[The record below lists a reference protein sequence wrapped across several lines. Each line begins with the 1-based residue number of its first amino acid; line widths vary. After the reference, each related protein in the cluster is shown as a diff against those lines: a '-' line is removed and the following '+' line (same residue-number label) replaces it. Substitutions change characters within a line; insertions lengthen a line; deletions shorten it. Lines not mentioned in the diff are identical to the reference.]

1 MTEPIVNQ
9 YHPDFMYPPGET
21 LKEILDERG
30 LSEHDFAVRLGWTL
44 KRLRAVLRGAAEIT
58 SPIAGQLEAELG
70 VPAHFWLVHQKRYNE
85 YLAAKALA
93 ETTWSHLV
101 LEQGARRP
109 LLRLLQ
115 RRFGS
120 VPITVRDDLS
130 TLDVDQIEGLVDVAL
145 SAHTIEEFVRRLP
158 TQAKAGAPTLSQV
171 GIH

>member
-1 MTEPIVNQ
+1 MTQKLQ

-21 LKEILDERG
+21 LKEKLEELG
-30 LSEHDFAVRLGWTL
+30 LSPPGFAVRLGWTL
-44 KRLRAVLRGAAEIT
+44 KHLRAVLRGAAEIT
-58 SPIAGQLEAELG
+58 PTMAGQLETELAS
-70 VPAHFWLVHQKRYNE
+70 PAHFWLAYQKRYNN

-130 TLDVDQIEGLVDVAL
+130 ALDVDQIENLVDVAL
-145 SAHTIEEFVRRLP
+145 AAPTIEEFARRLP
-158 TQAKAGAPTLSQV
+158 AQAQV
-171 GIH
+171 GR